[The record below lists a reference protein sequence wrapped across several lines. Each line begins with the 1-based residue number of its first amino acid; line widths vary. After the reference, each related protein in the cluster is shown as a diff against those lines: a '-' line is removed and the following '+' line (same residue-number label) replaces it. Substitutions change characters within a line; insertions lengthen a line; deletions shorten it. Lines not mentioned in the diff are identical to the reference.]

1 MTKEE
6 KILTGVFGALGIGSA
21 SYVIGRSNGYKASD
35 KWHREN
41 TPEAQLKALE
51 QAKVEKENAAAM
63 ARQERSRSEAAYE
76 RLRATKQAYQDEIRP
91 EIESKVRQELQD
103 YISNADVKYTA
114 AEKTLKEAKRENE
127 LTQLRLELMKE
138 YKKDGNISP
147 TYTPFVFSSSGST
160 YSDAVTAIA
169 NSDMDDYRKQDA
181 IGDVEEDRD
190 SEYYRAIIG
199 IVQSDMDDYRRCEAI
214 ENL

>member
-6 KILTGVFGALGIGSA
+6 KILTGVFGVLGIGGA

-35 KWHREN
+35 EWHKKN

-51 QAKVEKENAAAM
+51 QAKVEKESAAAI
-63 ARQERSRSEAAYE
+63 ARQERSKSEAAYE
-76 RLRATKQAYQDEIRP
+76 RLKATKQAYQDEIRP
-91 EIESKVRQELQD
+91 ELESKVRQELQD
-103 YISNADVKYTA
+103 YISNADAKYAA

-147 TYTPFVFSSSGST
+147 IVFSSSGST